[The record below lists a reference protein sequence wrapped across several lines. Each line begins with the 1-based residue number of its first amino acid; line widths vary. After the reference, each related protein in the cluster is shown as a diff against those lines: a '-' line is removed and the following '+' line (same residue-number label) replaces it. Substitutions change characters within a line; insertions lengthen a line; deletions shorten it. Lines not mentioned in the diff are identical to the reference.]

1 MMLVDYIIRGCS
13 FLKSIPVSDK
23 LMHCI
28 KLQSLKMLE
37 RFLSRSQSCV
47 FVSLQRHKLEA
58 WFRNWKVTKGKGLRA
73 ALLDTGKEASRT
85 GLVKTL
91 GGKLSF
97 GDGGIKGTMVGQQL
111 SLGGRD
117 PAWGALPPPPPQELS
132 WGEGI
137 PRGEPC
143 RGGTAPQ
150 QVCGRLPRVPV
161 SSYHLPGAGGGAQS
175 DSPAPPRPGGRR
187 QRAAR
192 ARAAEDG
199 ALLARAAP
207 GRAAP
212 PLTCQQLL

>member
-1 MMLVDYIIRGCS
+1 MMLVDYIIRDCS

-37 RFLSRSQSCV
+37 RFLPRSQSCV

-58 WFRNWKVTKGKGLRA
+58 WFRNWKVIKGKGLRA
-73 ALLDTGKEASRT
+73 ALLGTGKEASRT
-85 GLVKTL
+85 GLVKTI
-91 GGKLSF
+91 GGKRSF
-97 GDGGIKGTMVGQQL
+97 GDGGIKGTKVGQQL

-117 PAWGALPPPPPQELS
+117 PAWGALPPPQELRGRDPAWGAMPGGHCPQTGMGAAPTGPS
-132 WGEGI
+132 VQLPPPWGE
-137 PRGEPC
+137 
-143 RGGTAPQ
+143 
-150 QVCGRLPRVPV
+150 
-161 SSYHLPGAGGGAQS
+161 GGGAQS

>member
-1 MMLVDYIIRGCS
+1 MLVDYIIRGCS

-73 ALLDTGKEASRT
+73 ALLGTGKEASRT

-117 PAWGALPPPPPQELS
+117 PAWGALPPNRYGGGSHGSQYPATTSL
-132 WGEGI
+132 G
-137 PRGEPC
+137 RG
-143 RGGTAPQ
+143 R
-150 QVCGRLPRVPV
+150 
-161 SSYHLPGAGGGAQS
+161 GAQS

>member
-73 ALLDTGKEASRT
+73 ALLGTGKEASRT

-117 PAWGALPPPPPQELS
+117 PAWGALPPPPRAELGGKGS
-132 WGEGI
+132 RVGSHAG
-137 PRGEPC
+137 
-143 RGGTAPQ
+143 GGTAPQ
-150 QVCGRLPRVPV
+150 QVWGRLPRVPV

-175 DSPAPPRPGGRR
+175 DSPAPPRPSGRR